1 MIGCV
6 VSTSGAMAM
15 SNLSSVERIALAL
28 AMQARSVAG
37 ADVSVCECADD
48 EGKRIGATRSQV

>member
-1 MIGCV
+1 
-6 VSTSGAMAM
+6 MAM
-15 SNLSSVERIALAL
+15 NDLSGVERIALAR

-37 ADVSVCECADD
+37 ADVSACECADD